1 MSSNTAFLVGFMG
14 SGKSSIL
21 NLIKHNSE
29 INTID
34 LDEAVLRDN
43 KGNAKSIE
51 ELFNQYGEEYFRIQE
66 VKAFEEIYK
75 YPNTIISL
83 GGGSM
88 TSSHIKAVVVKS
100 DHAFYLK
107 NEFNNLW
114 ENIKNSKRPLVST
127 GKDNVKKIYH
137 ERLDTYKQCKNT
149 IDMSAQNLQEASEAI
164 INRLG
169 WI

>member
-1 MSSNTAFLVGFMG
+1 
-14 SGKSSIL
+14 
-21 NLIKHNSE
+21 
-29 INTID
+29 
-34 LDEAVLRDN
+34 
-43 KGNAKSIE
+43 
-51 ELFNQYGEEYFRIQE
+51 
-66 VKAFEEIYK
+66 
-75 YPNTIISL
+75 
-83 GGGSM
+83 M